1 MPNRGRRG
9 RRPSSR
15 ISASIANTNLSG
27 TTLVSRGSFPGSVTP
42 PSSRSPSRSSSRII
56 YDGPPR
62 SRSSNGS
69 PPRRYPNS
77 PRSPRGA
84 IGNGPQASPG
94 SRDPRSIRHMSY
106 PTGGPRRVVRGG
118 RYEPSRH
125 SRSGP
130 SLPGGGGAPSHRPFT
145 PATVVPS
152 VYLGQRRDGPTST
165 VGPWDSATQV
175 PTRVSTRRYEP
186 GHGQGHVRRSR
197 SRDTNTQYIEVACGD
212 FSCLH
217 GSIGFRGAETVDQFL
232 ESWNRFNATMDDD
245 TRNLRA
251 ATRALEESR
260 GPPEIPVALL
270 NDWIAAQ
277 HRCIRSAFA
286 RYCLYFLHAD
296 LIDLDDERL
305 QTRR

>member
-15 ISASIANTNLSG
+15 IPASIANTNLSG
-27 TTLVSRGSFPGSVTP
+27 ITLVSRGSFPGSVTP

-56 YDGPPR
+56 HDGPPR
-62 SRSSNGS
+62 SRSSSGS

-77 PRSPRGA
+77 PRSPRRA

-94 SRDPRSIRHMSY
+94 SRDQRSIRHMSY

-130 SLPGGGGAPSHRPFT
+130 SLPRGGGAPSHRPFT

-175 PTRVSTRRYEP
+175 PTPVSTRRYEP
-186 GHGQGHVRRSR
+186 GHGREYGRRSR
-197 SRDTNTQYIEVACGD
+197 SRDPNTQVIQVVSDG

-217 GSIGFRGAETVDQFL
+217 GSIEFQLAETVDQFL
-232 ESWNRFNATMDDD
+232 ELWNRFTATMDDD
-245 TRNLRA
+245 MRNLRA
-251 ATRALEESR
+251 ATRALEEFR
-260 GPPEIPVALL
+260 DPPEMPIALL

-277 HRCIRSAFA
+277 HLCMRSAFA
-286 RYCLYFLHAD
+286 RYCFYFLHAD